1 MSTLTKKV
9 EEVFV
14 AVGRRKEASARVRL
28 TRGSGEIVVN
38 GRELGSYCYS
48 DELVNLSVAPLKEV
62 GLLKEVDITVNV
74 KGGGPNGQ
82 AIAISHG
89 IARALQKMDAE
100 LRSPLKKK
108 GYIRRDPRAKER
120 KKVGQPGARRKFQF
134 SKR

>member
-38 GRELGSYCYS
+38 GRELETYCYS

>member
-38 GRELGSYCYS
+38 GRELETYCYS

-100 LRSPLKKK
+100 LRAPLKKK